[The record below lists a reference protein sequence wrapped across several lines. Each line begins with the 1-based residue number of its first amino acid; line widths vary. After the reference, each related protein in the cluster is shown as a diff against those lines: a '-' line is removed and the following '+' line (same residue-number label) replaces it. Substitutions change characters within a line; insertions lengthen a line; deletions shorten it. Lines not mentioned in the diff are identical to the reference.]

1 MQKFLRLALLL
12 LTVTTVSL
20 QAQRDIGS
28 VEVLAENKTV
38 PVRVSA
44 NTPELNALALQAF
57 GTHGR
62 YRLVASGFAFD
73 IKFSAVTPTQV
84 RVDITKGRGTRVDLE
99 YVGETA
105 KKSRPAATEP
115 KASSAG
121 EMVFSEVVSGA
132 TARNALLRAADV
144 AVAKTNGLGLR
155 GFFAS
160 KLAFINERTG
170 KKEIY
175 TGDLLF
181 GEVKQITRDNAIA
194 LSPRW
199 APDGSRLIYTSFYKS
214 GFPDIFTID
223 LGSYQRTTFVSFKG
237 TNSGAHFSPNG
248 TQVAMILSGE
258 GTPEVY
264 VSSGQGRGVARKT
277 RSDDVKSSPCFS
289 PDGAKIVFASGNPSP
304 QLHVIST
311 AGGTPQRL
319 VTGFG
324 YAAEPDWSRTKPGLI
339 ACTVKIGRQYQI
351 AVYDFSKGKAEIVS
365 KAPFD
370 GIEPTWLPDG
380 RHVVYTAR
388 TATASRVCIL
398 DTETGKSMPI
408 SPTSLGST
416 LQASVW
422 AP

>member
-1 MQKFLRLALLL
+1 LLCRRGAQIEIPFIAHPFLFSSMQKFLRLALLL

-84 RVDITKGRGTRVDLE
+84 RVDITKSPSGTAV
-99 YVGETA
+99 A
-105 KKSRPAATEP
+105 
-115 KASSAG
+115 
-121 EMVFSEVVSGA
+121 SEVVTGA

-175 TGDLLF
+175 TSDLMF

-223 LGSYQRTTFVSFKG
+223 LGSYQRTTFVSFRG

-248 TQVAMILSGE
+248 AQVAMILSGE

-264 VSSGQGRGVARKT
+264 VSNAQGRGVARKT

-339 ACTVKIGRQYQI
+339 ALTVKVGRQYQI
-351 AVYDFSKGKAEIVS
+351 AVYDFSKGKAETVS

-388 TATASRVCIL
+388 TATTSRVCIL
-398 DTETGKSMPI
+398 DTETGKSTPV
-408 SPTSLGST
+408 SPTSFGST